1 MWLHLVNVGVRE
13 YDIYDLY
20 VGDLEGGG
28 RSLGCHRSASD
39 LERKLIYL

>member
-20 VGDLEGGG
+20 LGDLEGGL
-28 RSLGCHRSASD
+28 SQVC
-39 LERKLIYL
+39 